1 MSFLSTTENVGFSG
15 IPQKISDAS
24 CASQYKMAV
33 ESVPG
38 TCNSEVNMFIH
49 DATSDDQNY
58 IPHLNDNFFHTRF
71 KIDPN
76 DLYTFHD
83 SDVIAGE
90 ITVSHTEDNFTFS
103 DNTFK
108 TKLPDNPIKDLDILD
123 VVNNGHIKEVNGE
136 FVVNGHFAA
145 NKLSNNVGKSK
156 EIKSGSTKVQRV
168 RMQNLPNNNQT
179 KLSIDVHIK
188 DGPVLT
194 AESEISSQSSKDNSS
209 IVKNEETAVSKAQQ
223 ETFLDVFKREQGL
236 NESQKPF
243 VKSQSMVAPQPA
255 TPVPK
260 KPAKSKPK
268 KGRGPILHEALQR
281 IPSHCRVI
289 AVPNKTWHAP
299 GEELF
304 QCGPLDMLQPNRYRQ
319 VESSS
324 DDDNMP
330 DYESASGSVCV
341 EETSAESRS
350 ARLELRRAA
359 MRRHVMR
366 TACAMRLARDHEKD
380 KVLATLVK
388 KQLSG
393 KSTCRLPPQTVNHLL
408 AMRGMSSILS
418 LQERRKLRQS
428 GWSGGEGGRSEA
440 TTSQCFEES
449 CQNEP
454 LPCARY
460 CLSHVTLAADQRLY
474 ASCAAVFAGGERCK
488 QPLLPLQEQ
497 LPLCAEHAWKR
508 DNYEMLCRESKPQ
521 KIRKRAWGPSGRAPR
536 PPRPPRKPKRRRRLV
551 LKRPPVHTQS
561 LSEINACS
569 NSSAYD
575 SSEDAIVGDLT
586 ESEYITGNNSNELEV
601 GQVPPD
607 DILDPSVLS
616 QIPDEAFTEF
626 FNQAEGSS
634 AFAESSELAA
644 ALEAVLDERVLD
656 ERALEIPDCV
666 FSESPVK
673 TKTQVAPVSVEQSSS
688 TPS

>member
-1 MSFLSTTENVGFSG
+1 MYYDMILNWLGIVEGG

-260 KPAKSKPK
+260 KPA
-268 KGRGPILHEALQR
+268 
-281 IPSHCRVI
+281 
-289 AVPNKTWHAP
+289 VPNKTWHAP

-359 MRRHVMR
+359 MRRH
-366 TACAMRLARDHEKD
+366 
-380 KVLATLVK
+380 

-508 DNYEMLCRESKPQ
+508 W
-521 KIRKRAWGPSGRAPR
+521 AGPATAP
-536 PPRPPRKPKRRRRLV
+536 PPAETEASPP
-551 LKRPPVHTQS
+551 TGAQATAQ
-561 LSEINACS
+561 INACS

-607 DILDPSVLS
+607 DILDPSVL
-616 QIPDEAFTEF
+616 T
-626 FNQAEGSS
+626 EGSS